1 MTRVFNE
8 RRTSLS
14 TSASIVQHSG
24 VISGGNRIQG
34 LCGVSVHWTSSVE
47 VCWEGVTIRI

>member
-1 MTRVFNE
+1 MTWIFNE
-8 RRTSLS
+8 RRMSFS

-24 VISGGNRIQG
+24 VISGGNQIQG

-47 VCWEGVTIRI
+47 VYWEGVSIRI